1 MAKEIVD
8 NAVDFLSGTEDFT
21 LKGEKAGFNVLDL
34 WRFQFSNLPDME
46 GRVGE
51 FIVAMALKKEKP
63 DNNNGWTYWD
73 INYRE
78 KRIEVKTTSYYKPYR
93 GDNNYS
99 AVRTFGIQKAHPNED
114 DSAQIYTNVKKQ
126 TEKVRNND
134 VYVFVINTGKTKKD
148 ADPLKLE
155 SWEFYVIPTSVINE
169 ECGDHKSISL
179 SKVKELSKK
188 ATGTEDG
195 LSFDKVKAAVDKAID
210 DMNGRFTDIEG
221 SVITKK
227 DGTQWEFRNGKI
239 VQIK

>member
-1 MAKEIVD
+1 MEERIHEAIV
-8 NAVDFLSGTEDFT
+8 FLSGTEEFT
-21 LKGEKAGFNVLDL
+21 LKGENAGFNVLDL

-73 INYRE
+73 IDYRG

-99 AVRTFGIQKAHPNED
+99 EVRTFGIQKAYPNED
-114 DSAQIYTNVKKQ
+114 GSAQIYSNVNKTK
-126 TEKVRNND
+126 EKVRNND
-134 VYVFVINTGKTKKD
+134 IYVFVLNNGKTKKD
-148 ADPLKLE
+148 SDPLKLE
-155 SWEFYVIPTSVINE
+155 NWEFYVIPTVFIDE
-169 ECGDHKSISL
+169 EFGDNKTISL
-179 SKVKELSKK
+179 SKVKKLSKK
-188 ATGTEDG
+188 ITGSENG
-195 LSFDKVKAAVDKAID
+195 LSYDKLKDAVDKVID
-210 DMNGRFTDIEG
+210 KIYGRFTDIEG

-227 DGTQWEFRNGKI
+227 DGTKWEFRNGKM